1 MAKKYSRSPIFF
13 RYLGGLDG
21 DADVT
26 DAEKASITTFMDS
39 KSSSYL
45 KYGLETIS
53 TGAECLVVE
62 FRDDDEK
69 VEFTTLVWDTTAR
82 RTATNGTQPFKKKV
96 STKDGPGHPAHKED
110 TLEEIYDIEE

>member
-82 RTATNGTQPFKKKV
+82 RTATGGTNPHKKKI
-96 STKDGPGHPAHKED
+96 STNDGPGHPAHKD
-110 TLEEIYDIEE
+110 DSLKEIFDIEE